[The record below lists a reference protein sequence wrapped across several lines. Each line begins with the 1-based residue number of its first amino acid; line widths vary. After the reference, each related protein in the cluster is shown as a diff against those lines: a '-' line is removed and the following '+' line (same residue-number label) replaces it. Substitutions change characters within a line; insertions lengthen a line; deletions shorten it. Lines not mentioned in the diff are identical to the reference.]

1 MFNFNHFTD
10 CAESEWRGF
19 KRIDFKFEGRE
30 AILVLPKAANA
41 ERNWLLK
48 TEYFD
53 AFQDFEYEMVC
64 RGWHLAF
71 IKNVTRWCIDEDLDL
86 KARFAAALAEE
97 LGLYPKCM
105 PVGMS
110 CGGMIGVKL
119 AARHPECVSALYL
132 DAPVMNLLSCPAGL
146 GNGRAKSMPEFTEHT
161 GMTLID
167 LLSYRDH
174 PIDKMHL
181 LLENKIPVFIVY
193 GTADPIVP
201 YDENGELLEKYYR
214 AGGGVIETVGK
225 PGCAHHPHG
234 LEDNTPIIE
243 FAEKHRL

>member
-132 DAPVMNLLSCPAGL
+132 DAPVMNLLSCPARV
-146 GNGRAKSMPEFTEHT
+146 GRGESKTLNEFVNAT
-161 GMTLID
+161 GITLSELI
-167 LLSYRDH
+167 SYREH
-174 PIDKMHL
+174 PIDKMPI
-181 LLENKIPVFIVY
+181 LLENNIPIVLVY
-193 GTADPIVP
+193 GDSDDVVP
-201 YDENGELLEKYYR
+201 YHENGMLLERYYN
-214 AGGGVIETVGK
+214 AGGGNILAIGK

-243 FAEKHRL
+243 FVEKYGV